1 MSDRDG
7 LRDGTALGC
16 TGRCKVCGKA
26 IHQCTAPIGELIR
39 ITATTPDREKH
50 FCSAICLSG
59 WMTGQNKGLTA
70 RRTPYSPG
78 QDAVQRTC
86 EICGRVGTRRFV
98 PVGKVNDDGTAAAWR
113 CAPTATKCPG
123 NRPKPAENMPEKIP
137 AESPLR
143 VAERTVREI
152 VEGCF
157 DKVVAAKPLR
167 LPGEPKSD
175 MLAEADPPARL
186 HPDDV
191 AAAPVAAPE
200 PAAPK
205 PGPRLPVITAR
216 CSGCTRTWN
225 LTGRQLEL
233 AISMHEH
240 RSGHVVDI
248 EDREA

>member
-1 MSDRDG
+1 MSLQYLCD
-7 LRDGTALGC
+7 
-16 TGRCKVCGKA
+16 
-26 IHQCTAPIGELIR
+26 QCTAPIGELIR
-39 ITATTPDREKH
+39 ITATTPDCEKH

-86 EICGRVGTRRFV
+86 EICGRVGTRRFAE
-98 PVGKVNDDGTAAAWR
+98 TATGWK
-113 CAPTATKCPG
+113 CAPSATKCPG
-123 NRPKPAENMPEKIP
+123 NAPEPVRKMPNPVLAKDLDTAP
-137 AESPLR
+137 SAESPLR

-200 PAAPK
+200 PPAAPK

-240 RSGHVVDI
+240 RTGHVVDI
-248 EDREA
+248 EENANA